1 MRVILQKEVEKLGR
15 PGDVVEV
22 ADGYARN
29 FLIPRGLA
37 LPATRGAIRHAQQ
50 LREAHEKRL
59 RRALEEARA
68 AAEQLARATVRIP
81 ARAGEEGRLFGSITS
96 HHLAEHLSRASGLAV
111 DHRQVRLAEP
121 IRSLGRHEVRVHLHP
136 EVDARVTVEVVPER

>member
-1 MRVILQKEVEKLGR
+1 VRVILQREVDRLGH

-22 ADGYARN
+22 ADGFARN

-37 LPATRGAIRHAQQ
+37 VPATRGAVRHAQQ
-50 LREAHEKRL
+50 LREAHERRL
-59 RRALEEARA
+59 RRAVEAARA
-68 AAEQLARATVRIP
+68 AAQQLERAPVRIP
-81 ARAGEEGRLFGSITS
+81 ARAGEDGRLFGSITS
-96 HHLAEHLSRASGLAV
+96 HHLAEHLTRASGVAV

-121 IRSLGRHEVRVHLHP
+121 IRSLGAHEVRVHLHP